1 MDLCL
6 NSVVLETLNINEIF
20 FLNCSKHIVYSLPCS
35 EQVAQQKPLQTQ
47 NPIPQ

>member
-20 FLNCSKHIVYSLPCS
+20 FLNCSKHIDL
-35 EQVAQQKPLQTQ
+35 
-47 NPIPQ
+47 